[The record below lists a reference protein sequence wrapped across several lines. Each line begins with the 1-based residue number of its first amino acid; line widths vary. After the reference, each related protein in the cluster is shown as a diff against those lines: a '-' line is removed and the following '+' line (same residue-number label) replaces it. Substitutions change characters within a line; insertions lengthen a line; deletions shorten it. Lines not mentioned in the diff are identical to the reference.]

1 MKDKEQQEKAKMV
14 QEVTDDKI
22 AEGKNTTPK

>member
-22 AEGKNTTPK
+22 AEGKNTPK